1 MAKRKIQFSNNDEP
15 SYLGEDPATTLE
27 VIQALNWYNEN
38 RTEKD
43 AAKILNCE
51 LRVAKNHQTF
61 AWLSQMKNRGFIL
74 SESSNHSF
82 NKMKDEYNLSISNT
96 ISIKEDSEEE
106 ISTVSMQE
114 RIAKRTKILISELEG
129 MVDDFGHTLKS
140 KDFKAYDWFLKNEV
154 KPIHATKIADF
165 FRQSADEII
174 DGLKHSDKDYREAY
188 TKIGKEKVKHILIVM
203 ENIISDAERLAQN
216 VSKTR
221 KPRKKKPVSFDKMV
235 SKLQYKPKDDN
246 FKVQSINPV
255 NIVGASQVWIFNTK
269 SRKLGVYSA
278 LDSVGLLVKGTKI
291 ENYSVNE
298 SFAKTLRKPEKSLN
312 IVLDGG
318 KIALRKLMES
328 INSKPAS
335 LNGKIGK
342 DTIILRAV
350 RG

>member
-1 MAKRKIQFSNNDEP
+1 MAKQKFVFSNNDEP
-15 SYLGEDPATTLE
+15 SYVGEDSASSIE
-27 VIQALNWYNEN
+27 VIKALNWYNEN

-61 AWLSQMKNRGFIL
+61 AWLTQMKKRGFVFN
-74 SESSNHSF
+74 ESNSSTVAEMQ
-82 NKMKDEYNLSISNT
+82 KQYQSSISKT
-96 ISIKEDSEEE
+96 VEVQLEGEEVSA
-106 ISTVSMQE
+106 ISMQE
-114 RIAKRTKILISELEG
+114 RIAKRTNYLISELEG
-129 MVDDFGHTLKS
+129 VVDDYGHTLKS

-154 KPIHATKIADF
+154 KPIHAGKIADW

-174 DGLKHSDKDYREAY
+174 DGLKDPDKDYREAY
-188 TKIGKEKVKHILIVM
+188 TRIGKDKIKSILAVM

-246 FKVQSINPV
+246 FKIQSINPV
-255 NIVGASQVWIFNTK
+255 NMIGASQVWIFNTK

-278 LDSVGLLVKGTKI
+278 LDSVGILVKGTKL
-291 ENYSVNE
+291 ENYSINE

-318 KIALRKLMES
+318 KIALRKLMDS

-342 DTIILRAV
+342 DVVILRV
-350 RG
+350 LK

>member
-15 SYLGEDPATTLE
+15 SYIGEEAASSLE

-43 AAKILNCE
+43 AAKILDCE

-61 AWLSQMKNRGFIL
+61 AWLTQMKKRGFVF
-74 SESSNHSF
+74 SESNA
-82 NKMKDEYNLSISNT
+82 LSIAEMQKEYENSIAKNIPVELEGEEVST
-96 ISIKEDSEEE
+96 I
-106 ISTVSMQE
+106 SMQE
-114 RIAKRTKILISELEG
+114 RIAKRTAILISELEG
-129 MVDDFGHTLKS
+129 VIDDYGHTLKS

-154 KPIHATKIADF
+154 KPIHASKIADW

-174 DGLKHSDKDYREAY
+174 EGLKDSDKDYREAY
-188 TKIGKEKVKHILIVM
+188 TRIGKEKIKSILAVM
-203 ENIISDAERLAQN
+203 ENIISDAERLSQN

-278 LDSVGLLVKGTKI
+278 LDSVGLLVKGSKI
-291 ENYSVNE
+291 ENYSINE
-298 SFAKTLRKPEKSLN
+298 SFAKTLRKPEKVLD

-318 KIALRKLMES
+318 KVALRKVMDS

-335 LNGKIGK
+335 LNGKVGK